1 MMITNV
7 KGQFS
12 GVSGT
17 LSLDEQDVTNSKVE
31 VTIPT
36 ATINTREPDRDTH
49 LKISDFFDVEKFS
62 TISFKSTTVIRRPGD
77 ELEVEGDLTIHG
89 VTLKVRLAVESP
101 TAAGKDS
108 WATPVSVPPQ

>member
-1 MMITNV
+1 MKEIKMGTPKIAQVGTSIWKIDPAHTAAEFKVTHMMITNV

-49 LKISDFFDVEKFS
+49 LKSSDFFDHHRREIYQGVT
-62 TISFKSTTVIRRPGD
+62 TISLQSEKSPGID
-77 ELEVEGDLTIHG
+77 
-89 VTLKVRLAVESP
+89 
-101 TAAGKDS
+101 AAN
-108 WATPVSVPPQ
+108 

>member
-1 MMITNV
+1 MAAQASAASRGTAAEFKVKHMMITNV

-49 LKISDFFDVEKFS
+49 LKSSDFFDVEKFP
-62 TISFKSTTVIRRPGD
+62 TISFKSTR
-77 ELEVEGDLTIHG
+77 
-89 VTLKVRLAVESP
+89 
-101 TAAGKDS
+101 
-108 WATPVSVPPQ
+108 